1 MTIRKKENQN
11 KELGQLLKGLRL
23 DLNDI
28 KKTRQAFIDDRSE
41 KFFDN
46 IEWISE
52 KTLQNY
58 ENGKNIPTIPNLL
71 KLAVALEI
79 DDTELFKKIK
89 RIL

>member
-1 MTIRKKENQN
+1 MTIRKNTNQN
-11 KELGQLLKGLRL
+11 KEIGQLLKGLRL
-23 DLNDI
+23 ALNDI
-28 KKTRQAFIDDRSE
+28 DKTRQAFIDDRSE

-46 IEWISE
+46 SDWISE

-79 DDTELFKKIK
+79 DERELLIKIK
-89 RIL
+89 KRL